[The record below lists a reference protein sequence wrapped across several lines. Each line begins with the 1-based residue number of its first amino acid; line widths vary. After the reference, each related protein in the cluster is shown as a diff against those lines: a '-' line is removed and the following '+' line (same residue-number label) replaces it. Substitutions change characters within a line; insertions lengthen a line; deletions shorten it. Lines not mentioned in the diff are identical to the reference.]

1 MWKFLKLFL
10 LLLLFLLV
18 LQKCCMAENDR
29 DAVLGLKE
37 PIVSGK
43 NLSGKLQIIKR
54 LEIFSHVAND
64 TTSGQPKDGG
74 DNPEKPAKMTLPLLI
89 IATVI
94 VLVVLLFLSIYYYK
108 KTRNLEADLM
118 MIKKKQQQKKKNN
131 NNNFTQNSN
140 LNHSQN
146 GVDQSGERKIAVREP
161 IISTTETT
169 MSTESTERSN
179 GGEAA
184 AAGERGKLTFLDS
197 DLRIELDD
205 LLKASAE
212 GLGKGNFGNCYKAML
227 EEGPTVVVKRLRD
240 LRALSREEFVAH
252 VKSIAQ
258 NKHPN
263 LLPLLGYYYAK
274 DEKLLLYKFAPN
286 GNLYTRIHRARG
298 TRERNPF
305 RWNARLSVA
314 RAVARAVE
322 YLHLHSTPLTV
333 GGGGIPPH
341 GNLKSTNVLLD
352 ESDIVLLTDYG
363 LASLIAP
370 PITAQRMVSYRS
382 PEFQTYKKVC
392 AKSDVWSYGCLL
404 LELLTG
410 KVSSQSAPA
419 GVNGADLCSWVHRA
433 VREEWTAEIFDAE
446 IAVQRSASEGML
458 RLLQIAIKCC
468 DKSPEKRPEMS
479 DVVRE
484 VEMIRVSET
493 EDEED
498 LSLTDNSQTPSR

>member
-10 LLLLFLLV
+10 LLLL

-29 DAVLGLKE
+29 DAVLGLEAGFLKK
-37 PIVSGK
+37 PIVPRK
-43 NLSGKLQIIKR
+43 NLSGKLPIIKR

-74 DNPEKPAKMTLPLLI
+74 GDGHEKPAKMALPLLI
-89 IATVI
+89 MATVI
-94 VLVVLLFLSIYYYK
+94 FVVVLLDHS
-108 KTRNLEADLM
+108 R
-118 MIKKKQQQKKKNN
+118 
-131 NNNFTQNSN
+131 SS

-146 GVDQSGERKIAVREP
+146 GVDESGERKIAVREP
-161 IISTTETT
+161 ISTTATT
-169 MSTESTERSN
+169 MSEESTERSN
-179 GGEAA
+179 GGEDAA
-184 AAGERGKLTFLDS
+184 ADAGGRGKLTFLDS

-252 VKSIAQ
+252 IKSIAQ

-274 DEKLLLYKFAPN
+274 DEKLLLYKFATN

-322 YLHLHSTPLTV
+322 YLHLHSAAAA
-333 GGGGIPPH
+333 GIPPH

-352 ESDIVLLTDYG
+352 ESDTVLLTDYG

-370 PITAQRMVSYRS
+370 PITAQRMVSYRA

-410 KVSSQSAPA
+410 RVSSHSAPA

-446 IAVQRSASEGML
+446 ISAQKSASQGML
-458 RLLQIAIKCC
+458 RLLQIAIRCC
-468 DKSPEKRPEMS
+468 EKSPEKRPEMS

-484 VEMIRVSET
+484 VEMIRVHET
-493 EDEED
+493 DDEED
-498 LSLTDNSQTPSR
+498 QSLTDNSASSQTPSR

>member
-10 LLLLFLLV
+10 LLLL

-29 DAVLGLKE
+29 DAVLGLKAGFLKK
-37 PIVSGK
+37 PIVPRK
-43 NLSGKLQIIKR
+43 NLSGKLPIIKR

-74 DNPEKPAKMTLPLLI
+74 GDGHEKPAKMALPLLI
-89 IATVI
+89 MATVI
-94 VLVVLLFLSIYYYK
+94 FVVVLLDHS
-108 KTRNLEADLM
+108 R
-118 MIKKKQQQKKKNN
+118 
-131 NNNFTQNSN
+131 SS

-146 GVDQSGERKIAVREP
+146 GVDESGERKIAVREP
-161 IISTTETT
+161 ISTTATT
-169 MSTESTERSN
+169 MSEESTERSN
-179 GGEAA
+179 GGEDAA
-184 AAGERGKLTFLDS
+184 ADAGGRGKLTFLDS

-252 VKSIAQ
+252 IKSIAQ

-274 DEKLLLYKFAPN
+274 DEKLLLYKFATN

-322 YLHLHSTPLTV
+322 YLHLHSAAAA
-333 GGGGIPPH
+333 GIPPH

-352 ESDIVLLTDYG
+352 ESDTVLLTDYG

-370 PITAQRMVSYRS
+370 PITAQRMVSYRA

-410 KVSSQSAPA
+410 RVSSHSAPA

-446 IAVQRSASEGML
+446 ISAQKSASQGML
-458 RLLQIAIKCC
+458 RLLQIAIRCC
-468 DKSPEKRPEMS
+468 EKSPEKRPEMS

-484 VEMIRVSET
+484 VEMIRVHET
-493 EDEED
+493 DDEED
-498 LSLTDNSQTPSR
+498 QSLTDNSASSQTPSR

>member
-1 MWKFLKLFL
+1 
-10 LLLLFLLV
+10 
-18 LQKCCMAENDR
+18 MAENDR
-29 DAVLGLKE
+29 DAVLKK
-37 PIVSGK
+37 PIVPRK
-43 NLSGKLQIIKR
+43 NLSGKLPIIKR

-64 TTSGQPKDGG
+64 TTSGQPKDGDG
-74 DNPEKPAKMTLPLLI
+74 DGHEKPAKVALPLLI
-89 IATVI
+89 MATVI
-94 VLVVLLFLSIYYYK
+94 FFVVLLFISIYYYK
-108 KTRNLEADLM
+108 KSKNLEADLM
-118 MIKKKQQQKKKNN
+118 MIKKQKQKKKNN
-131 NNNFTQNSN
+131 NNNFTQNSRDHSRSS

-161 IISTTETT
+161 ISITATT
-169 MSTESTERSN
+169 MSEESTERSN

-184 AAGERGKLTFLDS
+184 AADAGGRGKLTFLDS

-252 VKSIAQ
+252 IKSIAH

-274 DEKLLLYKFAPN
+274 DEKLLLYKFATN
-286 GNLYTRIHRARG
+286 GNLYTRIHRAKG

-322 YLHLHSTPLTV
+322 YLHLHSAAAA
-333 GGGGIPPH
+333 GIPPH

-352 ESDIVLLTDYG
+352 DSDTVLLTDYG

-410 KVSSQSAPA
+410 RVSSHSAPA

-446 IAVQRSASEGML
+446 ISAQKSASQGML
-458 RLLQIAIKCC
+458 RLLQIAIRCC
-468 DKSPEKRPEMS
+468 EKSPEKRPEMS

-484 VEMIRVSET
+484 VEMIRVHET
-493 EDEED
+493 DDEED
-498 LSLTDNSQTPSR
+498 QSLTDNSASSQTPSR